1 MDIINLLS
9 EKISN
14 QIAAGEVIQ
23 RPASAVKELLE
34 NAIDAGATKIKV
46 HIKDAGR
53 TSILIQDNGS
63 GMTKKDAIMCFTRH
77 ATSKLKKVDDLFQL
91 KTKGFRGEALASIA
105 SIAQVI
111 LKTRLKSDEDI
122 GTLVEMNG
130 GTPMRNEECIC
141 EQGTSIE
148 VKNIFFNVPARRTFL
163 KSDNA
168 EFSHIRNEFERV
180 CLGHTN
186 VSFVLTHNGNE
197 VYNLMEANLR
207 KRITD
212 LFGNKKNEN
221 LVPIDENTEIV
232 NVSGFV
238 GKPESAKKSRGEQY
252 FFVNNRFFKHTYFNH
267 AVNKAFEK
275 LVPER
280 SFPSYF
286 IFLEIDTE
294 KIDVNIHPT
303 KTEINFEEGKFIYT
317 IILSS
322 IRQALGKYNIA
333 PSLDF
338 DLETS
343 FDVPLSKKNEIPTE
357 PEIKVDPN
365 YNPFS
370 KFEAKKG
377 MGKTSNKALNNQG
390 FGKKSDSKE
399 WENFYAIREEKTT
412 NDTALIQEEGIAY
425 SRNKYLVK
433 NRYILS
439 NVKSG
444 ILIIDS
450 RRAQQRLL
458 YDEMMETFVSQPL
471 SSQKLMFPLEIELNK
486 NELDAWMESK
496 NLLLQLGFHFEV
508 NNQGL
513 NIEGLPSC
521 IEEKESQSCIQNITD
536 SLSASEKPD
545 KGDLAHEI
553 VSKLVRA
560 VSNNFQIKAEQEIEG
575 FINQLF
581 SSKDHSFCPFGKP
594 IMQTLSLEE
603 LTSKF

>member
-91 KTKGFRGEALASIA
+91 RTKGFRGEALASIA

-111 LKTRLKSDEDI
+111 LKTRLKSDEDT

-197 VYNLMEANLR
+197 IYNLMEANLR

-221 LVPIDENTEIV
+221 IVPIDENTDIV

-317 IILSS
+317 ILLSS
-322 IRQALGKYNIA
+322 IKQALGKYNIA

-343 FDVPLSKKNEIPTE
+343 FDVPLSHKNQPPVE
-357 PEIKVDPN
+357 PEIKVDPT

-370 KFEAKKG
+370 KFETKKG
-377 MGKTSNKALNNQG
+377 TSSSTNKALNKQG
-390 FGKKSDSKE
+390 FGKKSDRKE
-399 WENFYAIREEKTT
+399 WENFYAIREENKESQTK
-412 NDTALIQEEGIAY
+412 LIEVEDDY
-425 SRNKYLVK
+425 TKNKYLVK
-433 NRYILS
+433 DRYLLS

-444 ILIIDS
+444 ILIIDTH
-450 RRAQQRLL
+450 RAKQRIL
-458 YDEMMETFVSQPL
+458 YDEMMSTFVTKPL
-471 SSQKLMFPLEIELNK
+471 SAQKLMFPLEL
-486 NELDAWMESK
+486 ELDQNEIEAWVESK
-496 NLLLQLGFHFEV
+496 TLLSQLGFHFTNDSE
-508 NNQGL
+508 GMK
-513 NIEGLPSC
+513 IESLPSC
-521 IEEKESQSCIQNITD
+521 VTEKDSNVCVQNITN
-536 SLSASEKPD
+536 SLSGPEKPD
-545 KGDLAHEI
+545 RGELAHELVSHLVYV
-553 VSKLVRA
+553 VSK
-560 VSNNFQIKAEQEIEG
+560 NFQVKSDHEIES
-575 FINQLF
+575 FVNQLF
-581 SSKDHSFCPFGKP
+581 SCEDHSFCPYGKP
-594 IMQTLSLEE
+594 IMQTLTIEE
-603 LTSKF
+603 LTTKF